1 MISSTCDLYSF
12 RSIRNLFAD
21 GTSPATGATAA
32 LAAIEAALVQANLDY
47 LDHRYQPAIEGYQR
61 AERLV
66 FAQLYPLAGPNGPV
80 SRNPQLFGPLLSIG
94 AEWLN
99 VLPVVIPNAAVRP
112 RDPIDPQI
120 IGDAGASLGL
130 RSSVLSTR
138 DNAAALADLRYGQLL
153 EAEHLLSRSREYR
166 RARSAQGNRDSLSL
180 AHGNV
185 SSAGARSGR
194 ARSRDLAGGPTGAG
208 TTDRTSRSS
217 DKWRGNDRNCCRA

>member
-21 GTSPATGATAA
+21 GTSPAIGATAL

-99 VLPVVIPNAAVRP
+99 VLPVIIPNAAVRP

-130 RSSVLSTR
+130 RSSVLSTK
-138 DNAAALADLRYGQLL
+138 DNAAAPAPGSRGQS
-153 EAEHLLSRSREYR
+153 EGEHLLSRSREYR

-217 DKWRGNDRNCCRA
+217 DEWRGTDRNCCRA